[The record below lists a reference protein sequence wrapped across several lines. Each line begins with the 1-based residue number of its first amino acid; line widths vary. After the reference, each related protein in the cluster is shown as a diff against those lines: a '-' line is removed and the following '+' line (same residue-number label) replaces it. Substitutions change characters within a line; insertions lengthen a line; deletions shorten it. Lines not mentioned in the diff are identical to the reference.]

1 SAVPDQ
7 RQGDQHPEPVP
18 SSPKPSLTPK
28 QTTADDEQRTRGS
41 IIPPRRYTDDTFLL
55 LQEHRLLE
63 NTPDDTRPDPRP
75 PDPSTTI
82 RRLGAI
88 FS

>member
-1 SAVPDQ
+1 LSCAGSTSRRPTSGARAFVTQAQPYT
-7 RQGDQHPEPVP
+7 E
-18 SSPKPSLTPK
+18 
-28 QTTADDEQRTRGS
+28 ADDSRRRTTHARLNH
-41 IIPPRRYTDDTFLL
+41 PPRRYTDDTFLL

-63 NTPDDTRPDPRP
+63 NTPDETRPDPRP